1 MSVPKI
7 IAHRGASGSAPENTE
22 AAFRRAAELGATW
35 IETDCMLN
43 LDGAIMLH
51 HDDTAE
57 RLTGDKR
64 AISGM
69 SLLDIKS
76 LDAGSLFDP
85 VFADETIITLDELVG
100 LLREIRLGVNLEIKP
115 APGFELETAR
125 RVANRLNIGWP
136 ESLPQPLIS
145 SFSYDAL
152 KLSKELAPQFEHAM
166 LWEKIPDDWQ
176 HQLES
181 LHASAV
187 HCKAQNLEQQVA
199 LDIVKAGYP
208 LRCYTV
214 NEQNLA
220 DKLFSWGVSSIF
232 TDFPEKFV

>member
-22 AAFRRAAELGATW
+22 AAFRRAAEMGATW

-43 LDGAIMLH
+43 IEGAIILH

-57 RLTGDKR
+57 RLTGDNR
-64 AISGM
+64 AISEM

-76 LDAGSLFDP
+76 LDAGLKFDSAF
-85 VFADETIITLDELVG
+85 VGETIMTLDELIG

-125 RVANRLNIGWP
+125 RIANRLAIGWP
-136 ESLPQPLIS
+136 ESLPKPVIS
-145 SFSYDAL
+145 SFSFEAL
-152 KLSKELAPQFEHAM
+152 KLSKELAPQYEHAM
-166 LWEKIPDDWQ
+166 LWDKIPEAWETKLQ
-176 HQLES
+176 TLG
-181 LHASAV
+181 ATAV
-187 HCKAQNLEQQVA
+187 HCNADYLQESTAKAVVA
-199 LDIVKAGYP
+199 AGYP

-214 NEQNLA
+214 NESNMA
-220 DKLFSWGVSSIF
+220 DKLFGWGASSIF
-232 TDFPEKFV
+232 TDHPDRFI